1 MEHIYVASLN
11 RNKVNAVKEVFPGF
25 IVKGIACS
33 SGVREQPIG
42 LEEIITGAMNRA
54 KRAYDDCKYSIG
66 IEDGISRVP
75 QTTSGYMNFCCC
87 AIYDGRRIHIGLGP
101 AFEYPPDCTRMVIEK
116 GITVSEAFS
125 PVSGKPD
132 IGYEMGIIGWL
143 TSGRIDRKDYTKQA
157 VEMARIQ
164 IDNSNLY

>member
-25 IVKGIACS
+25 IVKGIACP
-33 SGVREQPIG
+33 SGVSEQPIG

-54 KRAYDDCKYSIG
+54 KRIYDDCQYSIG

-87 AIYDGRRIHIGLGP
+87 AIYDGRRIYIGLGP
-101 AFEYPPDCTRMVIEK
+101 AFEYPQDCTRMVIEK
-116 GITVSEAFS
+116 GITVSEAFL

-164 IDNSNLY
+164 IDNSDLY